1 MNSSSILYMGSL
13 LSPRVSWV
21 RFQMGPRHTRTAL
34 VQSSLA
40 TGLFPSWSP
49 VKKASGKGKFDK

>member
-34 VQSSLA
+34 VQSSL
-40 TGLFPSWSP
+40 FPSWSP